1 MALRD
6 KPVRKRGE
14 LGAMMSDEPETTG
27 GKQAA
32 TLFKPGQSGNPA
44 GRPKGS
50 RNKFSEA
57 FLSDFCADWEEH
69 GVMAIQTMRAER
81 PHEYVKV
88 AASLLPKE
96 FKIETTSDLTDEQ
109 LDARIR
115 QLATVLEIGVGNAS
129 GRSEAPQGSPSLN

>member
-1 MALRD
+1 MAD
-6 KPVRKRGE
+6 NTDEKQKPE
-14 LGAMMSDEPETTG
+14 H
-27 GKQAA
+27 
-32 TLFKPGQSGNPA
+32 LFKPGQSGNPK

-50 RNKFSEA
+50 RSKFSES

-69 GVMAIQTMRAER
+69 GAAAIVTMRTER

-96 FKIETTSDLTDEQ
+96 LKIETTSDLTDEQ

-115 QLATVLEIGVGNAS
+115 QLASVLEIGVGLTAV
-129 GRSEAPQGSPSLN
+129 GGEAADGPATAH